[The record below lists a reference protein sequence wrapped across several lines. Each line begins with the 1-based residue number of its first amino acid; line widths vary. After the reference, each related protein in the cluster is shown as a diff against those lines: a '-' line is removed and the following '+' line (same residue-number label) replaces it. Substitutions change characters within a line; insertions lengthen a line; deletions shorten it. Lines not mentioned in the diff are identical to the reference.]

1 MEQILISNLNEIVKN
16 TDELVQVQ
24 EKDKWMYMEYT
35 AKDIHGNMLV
45 SSFFDHPADLILA
58 PNVKGWC
65 KVFVA
70 FVKMGGS
77 FNLKMTGAADFTEF
91 AAPTMSVPAQWQANE
106 FVPEFFWCAADM
118 TDKEITLQKA
128 PGNGVPDL
136 CWLRFIPM
144 TDEEVKEYLAYNAPA
159 KKNTHAQFGAGSAAD
174 TTRALRTLE
183 NTDVNIATLD
193 VPLFFD
199 EAAKKDAFA
208 AYKAQ
213 TAMVQSYGVKL
224 YAGYKLS
231 LASAKMFFAPNA
243 GNAFVEAHPECAI
256 TTRDG
261 RALSIASYAYPAVQ
275 DFMIGQIKDA
285 VACGFDGV
293 SLYVNRGMLIA
304 FEQPVLDAVSAKYG
318 VDART
323 LTADDARLNGVWCEI
338 MTAFVKRLGAELD
351 KAAGKHIAINLIS
364 DFEPATAKRVGID
377 VEALS
382 AEKAIDS
389 VCQGLMEYTE
399 VLDGCLKE
407 DGTVDLDAYKE
418 MLKTKAPV
426 SRIAGESLDKI
437 KAGIPAYLALAEKH
451 GIDFYA
457 FMCTVRS
464 RAAQYI
470 EWMNAL
476 KELGVTNFSTMNFS
490 DRVGDIPRRHL
501 VSKLGHDEIDTT
513 LCEVTAYHT
522 MSLNDSDM
530 STYVPNWRG

>member
-1 MEQILISNLNEIVKN
+1 MEQIIISNLNEIVKN

-45 SSFFDHPADLILA
+45 SSFFDHPADLVLA

-70 FVKMGGS
+70 FVKLGGS
-77 FNLKMTGAADFTEF
+77 FNMKLTGDDDFTAF
-91 AAPTMSVPAQWQANE
+91 GAPTMSVPAQWQANE
-106 FVPEFFWCAADM
+106 FIPEFFWRAVDM

-144 TDEEVKEYLAYNAPA
+144 TDAEVEQYLAYNAPA
-159 KKNTHAQFGAGSAAD
+159 KKNTHAHFYGGSAEN

-183 NTDVNIATLD
+183 NTDVNIATLE

-199 EAAKKDAFA
+199 AEAKNDAFA

-213 TAMVQSYGVKL
+213 TEMVQSYGVKM
-224 YAGYKLS
+224 YAGYRLS
-231 LASAKMFFAPNA
+231 LASAKMFFSPNA
-243 GNAFVEAHPECAI
+243 GNAYVEAHPECALV
-256 TTRDG
+256 TRDG

-285 VACGFDGV
+285 VSCGFDGV
-293 SLYVNRGMLIA
+293 SLFVNHGMMVA

-323 LTADDARLNGVWCEI
+323 LTMDDARLSGVWCEI
-338 MTAFVKRLGAELD
+338 MTAFIKRLGAELD
-351 KAAGKHIAINLIS
+351 KAAGKHIAINVIS
-364 DFEPATAKRVGID
+364 DFAPETAKRFGID
-377 VEALS
+377 LEAL
-382 AEKAIDS
+382 AADKAIDS
-389 VCQGLMEYTE
+389 VCQDLMEHKE
-399 VLDGCLKE
+399 VLDGCLKD
-407 DGTVDLDAYKE
+407 DGTVDLAAYKE
-418 MLKTKAPV
+418 MLKTKAPM
-426 SRIAGESLDKI
+426 SRTTGEIPDLI
-437 KAGIPAYLALAEKH
+437 KAGIPKYLALAEKY

-457 FMCTVRS
+457 FMCTRKP
-464 RAAQYI
+464 RAAQYL
-470 EWMNAL
+470 EWIDAL
-476 KELGVTNFSTMNFS
+476 KELGVKNFTTMNFGGNT
-490 DRVGDIPRRHL
+490 GDVPRRML
-501 VSKLGHDEIDTT
+501 LSKLGHDTIDTA
-513 LCEVTAYHT
+513 LCEVAAYHT

>member
-35 AKDIHGNMLV
+35 AKDIHGNMLA
-45 SSFFDHPADLILA
+45 SAYFDYPADLILA
-58 PNVKGWC
+58 PKVKGWC

-70 FVKMGGS
+70 FVKLGGS
-77 FNLKMTGAADFTEF
+77 FNLKLTGDADFTRF
-91 AAPTMSVPAQWQANE
+91 GAPTMSVPAQWQANE
-106 FVPEFFWCAADM
+106 FIPEFFWCAADM
-118 TDKEITLQKA
+118 TDKEITLQKV
-128 PGNGVPDL
+128 PGSGTSDL

-144 TDEEVKEYLAYNAPA
+144 TDAEVEEYLAYNAPA
-159 KKNTHAQFGAGSAAD
+159 KRNTHAHFGGGSAAD
-174 TTRALRTLE
+174 TSRALRTLE
-183 NTDVNIATLD
+183 NTDVDFATLE

-199 EAAKKDAFA
+199 ADAKKEAFD

-213 TAMVQSYGVKL
+213 TEMVHSYGVKL

-231 LASAKMFFAPNA
+231 LSSAKMFLSPNA
-243 GNAFVEAHPECAI
+243 GNAFVEAHPECAL

-261 RALSIASYAYPAVQ
+261 RALSIASYAYPTVQ

-293 SLYVNRGMLIA
+293 SLFVNRGMMIA

-323 LTADDARLNGVWCEI
+323 LTADDERLNGVWCEI

-351 KAAGKHIAINLIS
+351 KAAGKHIAINLLS

-377 VEALS
+377 IEAL
-382 AEKAIDS
+382 AADKAIDS
-389 VCQGLMEYTE
+389 VCQDLMCCEE
-399 VLDGCLKE
+399 VLDGCLNE
-407 DGTVDLDAYKE
+407 DGTIGLDAYKE
-418 MLKTKAPV
+418 MLKTKAPL
-426 SRIAGESLDKI
+426 SRTAGENPDLI
-437 KAGIPAYLALAEKH
+437 KAGIPKYVELAEKY

-457 FMCTVRS
+457 FMCTL
-464 RAAQYI
+464 RARGAQYV
-470 EWMNAL
+470 EWLDAI
-476 KELGVTNFSTMNFS
+476 KELGAVKFSTMNYS
-490 DRVGDIPRRHL
+490 GRVGDVPRRNL
-501 VSKLGHDEIDTT
+501 VSKLGHETIDMT

>member
-16 TDELVQVQ
+16 TDALVQVQ

-45 SSFFDHPADLILA
+45 SSFFDHPEDLVLA

-77 FNLKMTGAADFTEF
+77 FNLKLTGDADFTKF
-91 AAPTMSVPAQWQANE
+91 DAPTMTVPAQWQANE
-106 FVPEFFWCAADM
+106 FVPEFFWRAVDM
-118 TDKEITLQKA
+118 TDKEIVLQKID
-128 PGNGVPDL
+128 GVSDL

-144 TDEEVKEYLAYNAPA
+144 TDDEVKEYLAYNAPA
-159 KKNTHAQFGAGSAAD
+159 KKNTHAHFGNASANA

-183 NTDVNIATLD
+183 NTDVSIATLD

-231 LASAKMFFAPNA
+231 LASAKMFFSPNA

-256 TTRDG
+256 VTRDG
-261 RALSIASYAYPAVQ
+261 RALSIASYAYPVVQ
-275 DFMIGQIKDA
+275 DFMIGQIKEA
-285 VACGFDGV
+285 VSCGFDGV
-293 SLYVNRGMLIA
+293 SLYVNRGMMVA

-323 LTADDARLNGVWCEI
+323 LTMDDERLNGVWCEI
-338 MTAFVKRLGAELD
+338 MTAFVKRLRAELD
-351 KAAGKHIAINLIS
+351 EAAGKHIAINLIS
-364 DFEPATAKRVGID
+364 DYAPATAKRVGID
-377 VEALS
+377 IETLAADKV
-382 AEKAIDS
+382 IDS
-389 VCQGLMEYTE
+389 VCQDLMEFTE

-426 SRIAGESLDKI
+426 SRNAGENLDKI
-437 KAGIPAYLALAEKH
+437 KAGIPDYLALAEKY
-451 GIDFYA
+451 GVDFYA

-464 RAAQYI
+464 RAAQYFD
-470 EWMNAL
+470 WMNAL
-476 KELGVTNFSTMNFS
+476 KELGVTKFTTMNFS
-490 DRVGDIPRRHL
+490 GRIGDIPRRHL
-501 VSKLGHDEIDTT
+501 LSKLGHDTIDTT

>member
-1 MEQILISNLNEIVKN
+1 MEQIIISNLNEIVKN

-45 SSFFDHPADLILA
+45 SSFFDHPADLTLA

-65 KVFVA
+65 KVYVA
-70 FVKMGGS
+70 FVKLGGT
-77 FNLKMTGAADFTEF
+77 FNMKLTGDADFTAF
-91 AAPTMSVPAQWQANE
+91 GAPTMSVPAQWQANE
-106 FVPEFFWCAADM
+106 FIPEFFWRAVDM
-118 TDKEITLQKA
+118 TDKEITLQKT
-128 PGNGVPDL
+128 PGNGVPNL

-144 TDEEVKEYLAYNAPA
+144 TDAEVKEYLAYNAPA
-159 KKNTHAQFGAGSAAD
+159 KKNTHAHFGGGSVAD
-174 TTRALRTLE
+174 TNRALRTLQ
-183 NTDVNIATLD
+183 NTDVDIATLE

-199 EAAKKDAFA
+199 ADVKKDAFA

-213 TAMVQSYGVKL
+213 TEMAGSYGVKL
-224 YAGYKLS
+224 YAGYRLS
-231 LASAKMFFAPNA
+231 LASAKMFFSPDA
-243 GNAFVEAHPECAI
+243 GNAFVEAHPEYAI
-256 TTRDG
+256 ATRDG

-275 DFMIGQIKDA
+275 DFMIEQIKEA
-285 VACGFDGV
+285 IACGFDGV
-293 SLYVNRGMLIA
+293 SLFVNHGMMVA

-323 LTADDARLNGVWCEI
+323 LTMDDARLNGAWCEI

-351 KAAGKHIAINLIS
+351 KAAGRHIAINLIS

-377 VEALS
+377 IEAL
-382 AEKAIDS
+382 AADKAIDS
-389 VCQGLMEYTE
+389 VCQDLMAHTE

-418 MLKTKAPV
+418 MLKTKAPM
-426 SRIAGESLDKI
+426 SRTTGENPDLI
-437 KAGIPAYLALAEKH
+437 KAGVPKYLALAEKY

-457 FMCTVRS
+457 YMCTRKP
-464 RAAQYI
+464 RAKGYI
-470 EWMNAL
+470 DWIDEL
-476 KELGVTNFSTMNFS
+476 KALGVKNFTTMSFDTYS
-490 DRVGDIPRRHL
+490 GDIPRRNL
-501 VSKLGHDEIDTT
+501 VSKLGHEAIDTT